1 MIRSA
6 HDTWI
11 CIETKRDNLYYYSV
25 VWISRSC
32 IKKLPTPGFILGIVN
47 GLIDRFVAFN
57 KMVSIYILSMEELLE
72 KLGFVEDIKHDIRLV
87 YEELLSD

>member
-11 CIETKRDNLYYYSV
+11 CIETKRDNRYYYSM

-32 IKKLPTPGFILGIVN
+32 IKKLPTPGFILEIVN
-47 GLIDRFVAFN
+47 GLIGHFAVFN
-57 KMVSIYILSMEELLE
+57 KMVSIYILSMEEILE